1 MLGQPCEVLSYG
13 PRAGSHPSLRGTYLV
28 ACLFWGAINERSP
41 LGLLFAPPLIPDD
54 EVVYLQNIAA
64 RALFTADVALKTR

>member
-1 MLGQPCEVLSYG
+1 
-13 PRAGSHPSLRGTYLV
+13 V

-64 RALFTADVALKTR
+64 RALFTADVAFKTR